1 MKAQDVMTAAVVS
14 VPADMPVNKIAAL
27 LLDKHISA
35 VPVVNEYGVPVG
47 MVSEGDL
54 VGREDAEDRETR
66 REWWLAALAEGE
78 LVHPDL
84 EAMVRIPNRKARD
97 VMSTPLVTVT
107 AETDIRD
114 VARLLSQHR
123 IKRVPVVRNGQLI
136 GIVSR
141 ADLLRSLA
149 REEMRPGG

>member
-1 MKAQDVMTAAVVS
+1 MKAHDVMTAAVVS
-14 VPADMPVNKIAAL
+14 VPSDMPVNKIAGL
-27 LLDKHISA
+27 LLEKHISA

-54 VGREDAEDRETR
+54 VGREDAEDRESR

-78 LVHPDL
+78 SVPPDL
-84 EAMVRIPNRKARD
+84 EAQVRIPNRKARD
-97 VMSTPLVTVT
+97 VMSTPLVSVT
-107 AETDIRD
+107 ADTEVGEI
-114 VARLLSQHR
+114 ARLLSKHC
-123 IKRVPVVRNGQLI
+123 IKRVPVLRNGQLI

-149 REEMRPGG
+149 REGASAT